1 MGKGVILVAVAAT
14 LAVAAPSASAD
25 RSPDG
30 SKNDGKTVR
39 CTGTVLPDFNPGIVT
54 GPVDNVIV
62 PANNFCIL
70 EGAQVKHD
78 VLVGANGGLGAEN
91 SSVGHDIV
99 AIQPWE
105 IETGNNG
112 PLTVGH
118 DFVISGPD
126 AENGAQGYD
135 ICDTSVGHD
144 LKITG
149 TSVLYEIEVGDIGP
163 QNNEFCTT
171 SPSPPV
177 WVGHDLVVTGNSAG
191 KIDIGNNT
199 VVHDLVVKDNTLRSD
214 YPLVSGI
221 GVDDNKVGHDA
232 TCLNS
237 VPLSKDGPEDG
248 PNVVGGRNRGC

>member
-1 MGKGVILVAVAAT
+1 MRTSVIVVAAAAM
-14 LAVAAPSASAD
+14 LAVAAPSALAD
-25 RSPDG
+25 G
-30 SKNDGKTVR
+30 KDGKTVR
-39 CTGTVLPDFNPGIVT
+39 CTGTVLPVFNPGFVT
-54 GPVDNVIV
+54 GSVDNVIV
-62 PANNFCIL
+62 PPNNFCIL
-70 EGAQVKHD
+70 EGAQVRHD

-99 AIQPWE
+99 ATSPWE

-126 AENGAQGYD
+126 AGNGAQGYD
-135 ICDTSVGHD
+135 ICNTSVGHD
-144 LKITG
+144 LKIVN

-163 QNNEFCTT
+163 QDNEFCTT

-177 WVGHDLVVTGNSAG
+177 SVGHDLVVTGNSAG
-191 KIDIGNNT
+191 TIDIGNNT
-199 VVHDLVVKDNTLRSD
+199 VVHDLVVANNTLRTD
-214 YPLVSGI
+214 YPLPSLI

-232 TCLNS
+232 TCSNS
-237 VPLSKDGPEDG
+237 VPLTKDGPEDG